1 MQPKRKRGKED
12 ALAAEIASTKEKA
25 TLTILTLMKTYDFSI
40 EVLMDRLTGRSNSTI
55 PER

>member
-1 MQPKRKRGKED
+1 MRQKRKRGNED
-12 ALAAEIASTKEKA
+12 ALAAEIASTKEEA

-55 PER
+55 PEG